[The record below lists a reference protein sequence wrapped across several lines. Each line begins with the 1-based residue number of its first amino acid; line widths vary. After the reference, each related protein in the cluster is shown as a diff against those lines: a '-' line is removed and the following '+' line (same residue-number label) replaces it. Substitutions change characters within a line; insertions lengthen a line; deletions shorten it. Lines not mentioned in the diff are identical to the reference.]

1 MKNGVLIGQKIEFIS
16 IKRCAV
22 RCGVILSDF
31 CVLAGYIAVLK
42 GGPVGN
48 DWLPFS
54 QNTSPSPSPDSQPW
68 LCHPSMWQSVKDGI
82 PRVTRRRTTDG
93 QQPPPDDFDKGWSNL
108 RGRKSTAGFVSTLL
122 LTSHPAPFLHRLSLT
137 CLRCLAL
144 LVIRRHGFGS
154 TFGRNAIVSEE
165 AKSER
170 ALHR

>member
-1 MKNGVLIGQKIEFIS
+1 MGLIGQKIEFIS
-16 IKRCAV
+16 FQRCAV
-22 RCGVILSDF
+22 CCGAILSDF
-31 CVLAGYIAVLK
+31 WVLAGYIAVLK
-42 GGPVGN
+42 GGPVGI

-54 QNTSPSPSPDSQPW
+54 QNTSPSPSLYSQPL

-108 RGRKSTAGFVSTLL
+108 RGRKSTAGCASPLL

-165 AKSER
+165 AKSEG
-170 ALHR
+170 AFHR

>member
-1 MKNGVLIGQKIEFIS
+1 MIGQKIEF
-16 IKRCAV
+16 KRCAV

-31 CVLAGYIAVLK
+31 WVLAGYIAVMK

-54 QNTSPSPSPDSQPW
+54 QNTSPSPSP
-68 LCHPSMWQSVKDGI
+68 MWQSVKDGI

-93 QQPPPDDFDKGWSNL
+93 QQPPPNDFDKGWSNL
-108 RGRKSTAGFVSTLL
+108 RGRKSTAGCASPLL

-165 AKSER
+165 AKSEG